1 MRTVKNCLK
10 LQLLWLLAIA
20 CTSCQSSS
28 PVASTATP
36 TESRVDTQLVLN
48 NAVLEQS
55 NKQEN
60 TVWKI
65 KADNIVYS
73 EDKKTAV
80 LDRVVGNLLQNDEI
94 ILKISSDQG
103 EIRDNGN
110 IVILE
115 DRIVASDP
123 RNGSVMRSNSIEW
136 RPQESLLLIEDE
148 LNAVHPKLEVNA
160 RQGRY
165 YTDTEILE
173 IEGDVSADTA
183 EPTARLKSDRLLW
196 QIKQNLVTSPNK
208 IKVVRYGR
216 NQKVT
221 DRLTSD
227 RAELDL
233 LAQTATLNGNI
244 ELISL
249 EPKIQAASQSLVWNY
264 QQRVGKTES
273 PIQIVDRDRQITV
286 TGNQGELDFPKQ
298 LATLTKGA
306 QGINQKQPSQL
317 YASQLTWRI
326 DTETIEA
333 LGNVIYEQ
341 TDPPARLTGEKAIG
355 TLGNNNITVTSNG
368 KQQVTSV
375 IDN

>member
-1 MRTVKNCLK
+1 M
-10 LQLLWLLAIA
+10 
-20 CTSCQSSS
+20 
-28 PVASTATP
+28 
-36 TESRVDTQLVLN
+36 ESRVDTRLVLN

-80 LDRVVGNLLQNDEI
+80 LDRVVGNLLQNGEI
-94 ILKISSDQG
+94 ILKISSGKG

-136 RPQESLLLIEDE
+136 RPQENLLLIKDK

-160 RQGRY
+160 SQGKY
-165 YTDTEILE
+165 YTNTEILE

-196 QIKQNLVTSPNK
+196 QIQQNLVTSPNP
-208 IKVVRYGR
+208 IKVVRYNR
-216 NQKVT
+216 DRKVT
-221 DRLTSD
+221 ERLTSD

-249 EPKIQAASQSLVWNY
+249 EPKIQAASESLVWNY
-264 QQRVGKTES
+264 QQRVGKTDS
-273 PIQIVDRDRQITV
+273 PIQIVDRERQITV
-286 TGNQGELDFPKQ
+286 TGNRGELDLPQ
-298 LATLTKGA
+298 QIATLKQGA
-306 QGINQKQPSQL
+306 KGINQAQPSQL
-317 YASQLTWRI
+317 YANQLMWRI

-368 KQQVTSV
+368 KQQVTSI
-375 IDN
+375 IDR

>member
-1 MRTVKNCLK
+1 MHTVKNCLK
-10 LQLLWLLAIA
+10 LQLSLLLAIA

-28 PVASTATP
+28 PVATTTTP
-36 TESRVDTQLVLN
+36 MESRVDTRLVLN

-80 LDRVVGNLLQNDEI
+80 LDRVVGNLLQNGEI
-94 ILKISSDQG
+94 ILKISSGKG

-136 RPQESLLLIEDE
+136 RPQENLLLIKDK

-160 RQGRY
+160 SQGKY
-165 YTDTEILE
+165 YTNTEILE

-196 QIKQNLVTSPNK
+196 QIQQNLVTSPNP
-208 IKVVRYGR
+208 IKVVRYNR
-216 NQKVT
+216 DRKVT
-221 DRLTSD
+221 ERLTSD

-249 EPKIQAASQSLVWNY
+249 EPKIQAASESLVWNY
-264 QQRVGKTES
+264 QQRVGKTDS
-273 PIQIVDRDRQITV
+273 PIQIVDRERQITV
-286 TGNQGELDFPKQ
+286 TGNRGELDLPQ
-298 LATLTKGA
+298 QIATLKQGA
-306 QGINQKQPSQL
+306 KGINQAQPSQL
-317 YASQLTWRI
+317 YANQLMWRI

-368 KQQVTSV
+368 KQQVTSI
-375 IDN
+375 IDR